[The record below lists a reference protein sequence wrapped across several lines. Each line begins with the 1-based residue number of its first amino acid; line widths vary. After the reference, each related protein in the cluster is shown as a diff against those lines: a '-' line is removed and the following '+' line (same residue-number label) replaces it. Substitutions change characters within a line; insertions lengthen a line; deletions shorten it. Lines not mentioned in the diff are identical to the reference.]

1 MVAQVVPV
9 RRHTA
14 PRTGTAR
21 KQHAL
26 VPYIADRGSLALCG
40 QRIVTGVLFERFDR
54 FAADK
59 SRNLCRRCLVRHR
72 LMRC

>member
-1 MVAQVVPV
+1 VVATVAPV

-40 QRIVTGVLFERFDR
+40 QRFVTVM
-54 FAADK
+54 
-59 SRNLCRRCLVRHR
+59 SRPSVPLLRDDGRP
-72 LMRC
+72 